1 MTDLPGTYF
10 EDAQGR
16 FVPEHMIRPHERQR
30 DALVRELI
38 GRCEATAA
46 SLAETKA
53 ALLADVAAHCSL
65 VAEQY
70 GVAMTGDT
78 GNVSLVSYD
87 GRLKVERATADR
99 ITIGEEIQPA
109 QALIGQI
116 LDEIDHP
123 IARQIAERA
132 FRRDRKTGEL
142 SAARL
147 VDLVSLDIDDD
158 RWRRA
163 VLAIR
168 EAMRSSGTTV
178 YFRAYRRPRADAQ
191 WEQIPLDFS
200 AIVPSPPKPRPAPPP
215 AVVAPVGAEAAFRR
229 GQEGQP

>member
-1 MTDLPGTYF
+1 VGNVEGDVMTETREIPAGYL

-16 FVPEHMIRPHERQR
+16 LVPERLIRPHERQR

-38 GRCEATAA
+38 SRCEATAA
-46 SLAETKA
+46 SLAATKA
-53 ALLADVAAHCSL
+53 ALLADVAAHCAL
-65 VAEQY
+65 VAERY
-70 GVAMTGDT
+70 GVATAGDA

-87 GRLKVERATADR
+87 GRLKVERASADR

-168 EAMRSSGTTV
+168 EAMRATGTTV
-178 YFRAYRRPRADAQ
+178 YFRAYRRERSDAP

-200 AIVPSPPKPRPAPPP
+200 AI
-215 AVVAPVGAEAAFRR
+215 APVAAGAPLPR
-229 GQEGQP
+229 GQEAQP

>member
-1 MTDLPGTYF
+1 MTEHAIPGYR

-16 FVPEHMIRPHERQR
+16 LVPEHMIRPHELQR
-30 DALVRELI
+30 DALVQELI
-38 GRCEATAA
+38 ARVEATAA
-46 SLAETKA
+46 SLAATKA
-53 ALLADVAAHCSL
+53 ALLGDIAAHCAL

-70 GVAMTGDT
+70 GVAMAGDT

-99 ITIGEEIQPA
+99 ITIGEEIQSA

-123 IARQIAERA
+123 IARQIADRA

-168 EAMRSSGTTV
+168 DAMRATGTAV

-200 AIVPSPPKPRPAPPP
+200 AIRPA
-215 AVVAPVGAEAAFRR
+215 AGRAEAALPQTQSREV
-229 GQEGQP
+229 QS